1 MSETVLVGLITG
13 LAALIGAFIG
23 AGPSVLQY
31 RTRLRELSE
40 QQSSRVHAQTI
51 ELIKAY
57 GERIKLLEI
66 NRGVY
71 STHDPPLFLY
81 WIFYRAL
88 KEIEGGKPDLPSE
101 IKKLIARDFKL
112 IGRNPKDY
120 GLDIS
125 DEQEGDSP
133 A

>member
-1 MSETVLVGLITG
+1 MNDSVLIGLITAF
-13 LAALIGAFIG
+13 AALIGGLIG
-23 AGPSVLQY
+23 AIPSILQQ
-31 RTRLRELSE
+31 RTRLKELEE
-40 QQSSRVHAQTI
+40 QKSARVHTQTL

-66 NRGVY
+66 SPGVY

-88 KEIEGGKPDLPSE
+88 KAVEEGNPDLPLE
-101 IKKLIARDFKL
+101 IKKLIAHDFTA

-120 GLDIS
+120 GLNVS
-125 DEQEGDSP
+125 DEK
-133 A
+133 